1 MLANYIYEFNNSC
14 GAKLSVTFLTVFFL
28 INFSMS
34 YPIKS
39 SSQQN
44 TTLNT
49 FAFGSCFYGRLSTR
63 LDIFKTINLH
73 KPELLVWLGDAA
85 YVDRVA
91 LWDYYKSHLDV
102 DFNKAEEIFSI
113 SKNNE
118 CK

>member
-1 MLANYIYEFNNSC
+1 MLTIENTKFFPKGSKLTLTLLTIFYI
-14 GAKLSVTFLTVFFL
+14 V
-28 INFSMS
+28 NFSMS
-34 YPIKS
+34 YPIIS
-39 SSQQN
+39 GSHQN

-73 KPELLVWLGDAA
+73 NPELWVWLGDAA
-85 YVDRVA
+85 YVDKVA
-91 LWDYYKSHLDV
+91 LWDYYKSHLEV
-102 DFNKAEEIFSI
+102 DFKKAEEIFAT